1 MCFSRE
7 TISLG
12 NKFCSVA
19 TDVQSQWQQHNPA
32 ESTEN
37 QIPDFNTAPSP
48 NEPATVTVVTDHRVP
63 TLCPALPDSLSF
75 FSKLRSN
82 RGKLYSPSR
91 ECYAFKDK
99 SESTLKDVQTSK
111 GKLTFGKKEE
121 SVEMAEGGGVLSRR
135 RNGLIGQGE
144 NVISRQGL
152 TLSGLVPTCSVWN
165 NPTVRQNQGRG
176 FSKAGR
182 MPAPHPKTERE
193 GKRNCVYL

>member
-1 MCFSRE
+1 MMCFSRE

-19 TDVQSQWQQHNPA
+19 TDVQSQWQQHSPA

-63 TLCPALPDSLSF
+63 TLCPAPPDSLSF

-91 ECYAFKDK
+91 ECYALKWIHFKRCANLKRETNLWQEGRKCWDGRRGRSLEQEEEWGWLGRGRMSSIDRVWRFRAQYPPAQCETIQQSDK
-99 SESTLKDVQTSK
+99 T
-111 GKLTFGKKEE
+111 
-121 SVEMAEGGGVLSRR
+121 MAEASAKLDA
-135 RNGLIGQGE
+135 
-144 NVISRQGL
+144 
-152 TLSGLVPTCSVWN
+152 C
-165 NPTVRQNQGRG
+165 
-176 FSKAGR
+176 
-182 MPAPHPKTERE
+182 
-193 GKRNCVYL
+193 